1 MLRRRRS
8 PQLRSPRLRPPRLRW
23 TVVAAVAVTVLCIAG
38 TYFFI
43 EISKIIRLNSAV
55 TENSAEL
62 AEKKRSVR
70 RYREMV
76 EFYKTEEGI
85 AHLARERDNLVYPG
99 ERVFLVVGA
108 SSEDE
113 GI

>member
-1 MLRRRRS
+1 MRGRRRS
-8 PQLRSPRLRPPRLRW
+8 PYLPPQRLRPPRLRW
-23 TVVAAVAVTVLCIAG
+23 TVVAAVAATILCIAG

-43 EISKIIRLNSAV
+43 EISKILRLSAAV

-62 AEKKRSVR
+62 AEKERSER

-76 EFYKTEEGI
+76 DFYKTEEGI
-85 AHLARERDNLVYPG
+85 AHLARERDNLVFPG
-99 ERVFLVVGA
+99 ERVFLVIGA